1 MMENLLILQ
10 ERDLTVFSEFNN
22 CESSVSFCKNILKQF
37 AKKKTGFFVDKSI
50 KIIIKFPLIKIRS
63 EYWKIENHL

>member
-10 ERDLTVFSEFNN
+10 ERDLRVFSEFNN

-37 AKKKTGFFVDKSI
+37 AKKNRFFVDKSI
-50 KIIIKFPLIKIRS
+50 KIIIKFPLTLLISQWGILK
-63 EYWKIENHL
+63 N